1 MTQQDIKNWTAAQD
15 WSLRDSEIS
24 RQTGVRY
31 ATVRN
36 RRQQAHIPPGKAS
49 SFKSKWC
56 GVDWS
61 KPDSTIAK
69 ERGVT
74 RQCVNQYRKRFDPS
88 HQPT

>member
-15 WSLRDSEIS
+15 WSLRDSEIA
-24 RQTGVRY
+24 RRTGVRY

-36 RRQQAHIPPGKAS
+36 RRQRADIPPGKS
-49 SFKSKWC
+49 SYYKSKWSD
-56 GVDWS
+56 VDWS
-61 KPDSTIAK
+61 KSDSTLAK

-74 RQCVNQYRKRFDPS
+74 RQCVNQYRKRFAPS